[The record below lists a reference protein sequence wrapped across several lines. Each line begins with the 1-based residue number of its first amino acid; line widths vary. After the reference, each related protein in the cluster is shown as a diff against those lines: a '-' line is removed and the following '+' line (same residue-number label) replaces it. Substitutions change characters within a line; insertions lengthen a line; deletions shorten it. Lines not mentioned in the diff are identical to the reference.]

1 MPKKPHSDNW
11 PTVRPTSPGWL
22 TNLFFGALR
31 AYVLIAL
38 YGLRP
43 EIAGYTLT
51 AAITYTGLTQAILRA
66 VQIFGWQDLMKTVR
80 SGDIASDLAKPFDYY
95 SFWLAQDMGA
105 NVVHL
110 IVRGIPIMLVYAV
123 ATPMVWPSDVNAALA
138 FAFSLLLAMLVSFAW
153 RFCVNITALWS
164 ADALGFAR
172 LGLHAGNVLL
182 RLSGAGGLFPAVA
195 QDRGSLDAVPG
206 DDRNTGANLVGDSV
220 RPGGFRGAGPASVLG
235 RRDDAPGTIDVGSRN
250 AQAGDSGGMME
261 SPPAAIRLKPEITAY
276 LRLYFRLISSRIRS
290 QMQYRLSFLLD
301 VVGNFFG
308 NFTDLAALMVMFTQ
322 ARSLGGWSFGEIA
335 FLYGLSSVS
344 FALHELFQGAFDNDV
359 FAFYIQRGLFD
370 QMLIRPL
377 PTFFQMVT
385 EYFLLRRFGRM
396 TQGLLA
402 FALGVA
408 LAQPHWTFAKLLY
421 LPVVIAGGALF
432 FLAISI
438 AGCTLCFWTVQST
451 EVVNIFTYGGTT
463 MLQYPLTIYQEWMQK
478 FFVYILPMAFINYF
492 PTLFFLDKT

>member
-1 MPKKPHSDNW
+1 
-11 PTVRPTSPGWL
+11 
-22 TNLFFGALR
+22 
-31 AYVLIAL
+31 
-38 YGLRP
+38 
-43 EIAGYTLT
+43 
-51 AAITYTGLTQAILRA
+51 
-66 VQIFGWQDLMKTVR
+66 
-80 SGDIASDLAKPFDYY
+80 
-95 SFWLAQDMGA
+95 
-105 NVVHL
+105 
-110 IVRGIPIMLVYAV
+110 
-123 ATPMVWPSDVNAALA
+123 
-138 FAFSLLLAMLVSFAW
+138 
-153 RFCVNITALWS
+153 
-164 ADALGFAR
+164 
-172 LGLHAGNVLL
+172 
-182 RLSGAGGLFPAVA
+182 
-195 QDRGSLDAVPG
+195 
-206 DDRNTGANLVGDSV
+206 
-220 RPGGFRGAGPASVLG
+220 
-235 RRDDAPGTIDVGSRN
+235 
-250 AQAGDSGGMME
+250 ME
-261 SPPAAIRLKPEITAY
+261 SPPAAIRLKPEIMAY

-377 PTFFQMVT
+377 PTFFQMAT

-421 LPVVIAGGALF
+421 LPVVIAGGAVF

-492 PTLFFLDKT
+492 PTLFFLDKADPFRLPAFVPFLAPVVCIGVFLLSLRVWKFGVAHYTSTGS